1 MELEN
6 NFDYILIDCPP
17 SLVADA
23 ERLIAAKDGII
34 IPVQSEYLA
43 LEGLGQLTKRSTAFA
58 AVSFRNSRSE
68 GGFADHV

>member
-17 SLVADA
+17 SLGLLTLNG
-23 ERLIAAKDGII
+23 LIAAKDGII

-68 GGFADHV
+68 GGFC